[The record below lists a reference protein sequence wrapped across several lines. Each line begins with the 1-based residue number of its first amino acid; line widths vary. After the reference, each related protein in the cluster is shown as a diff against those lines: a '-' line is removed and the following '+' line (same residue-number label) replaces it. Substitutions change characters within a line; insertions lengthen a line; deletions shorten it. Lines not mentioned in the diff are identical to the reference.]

1 MLTKQNK
8 RCVGLWIF
16 IGMELLKRLRFYIEL
31 INKHFPSL
39 HTDNDDKYY
48 EELLE
53 MIDIYLYPHKYP
65 KSKLHINQ

>member
-1 MLTKQNK
+1 MRNYPQYIEIS
-8 RCVGLWIF
+8 RF
-16 IGMELLKRLRFYIEL
+16 DLKRLRFYIEL

-39 HTDNDDKYY
+39 HTDIDDKYY